1 MVSNDDKLIVGE
13 LGEPCHINQY
23 TCIRDRV
30 KSFSKNGKI

>member
-23 TCIRDRV
+23 IRDHV